1 MNFVEPQYISLKNDQ
16 TYNENWLQE
25 QISETPSLLGLGD
38 LTLLDRERRQPGA
51 GRLDLL
57 LSDPESD
64 TRYEVELQLGA
75 TDESHLIRTIE
86 YWDIERKRFPH
97 YDHIAVIVAE
107 DVTTRFLNVI
117 GLFNQAIPL
126 IAIQIKAVKLND
138 ALTLVATQVLGLTP
152 RGTAEEEAGETVDRG
167 YWERRSSKDS
177 LCICDD
183 IIEMIKAV
191 KPGIQAKY
199 NRAYIGLK
207 GPEGVQ
213 NFVTMHPRKRERV
226 LVDFAVPQSEETE
239 RALDES
245 GLEKVRHDSGR
256 LRVRIRKDDLERN
269 REYVQSLIKQA
280 HDHYRGV
287 WFDS

>member
-1 MNFVEPQYISLKNDQ
+1 MNFVEPRYISLKNHPPYD
-16 TYNENWLQE
+16 ERWLQE
-25 QISETPSLLGLGD
+25 RISENPSLLGLGD
-38 LTLLDRERRQPGA
+38 LNLLDRERRQPGA

-86 YWDIERKRFPH
+86 YWDIERRIFPH
-97 YDHIAVIVAE
+97 YEHIAVIVAE

-126 IAIQIKAVKLND
+126 IAIQIKAVEVNST
-138 ALTLVATQVLGLTP
+138 LTLVATQVLGLTP
-152 RGTAEEEAGETVDRG
+152 RGTAEEDEGETVDRG
-167 YWERRSSKDS
+167 FWEHRSSEES
-177 LCICDD
+177 LRMCDA
-183 IIEMIKAV
+183 IIDMIKVV

-199 NRAYIGLK
+199 NRAYIGLT

-213 NFVTMHPRKRERV
+213 NFVTMHPRKREHL
-226 LVDFAVPQSEETE
+226 LVDFTVPQSEETE
-239 RALDES
+239 QSLDES
-245 GLEKVRHDSGR
+245 GLDKVRYDNRR
-256 LRVRIRKDDLERN
+256 LRVRIRKADLERN
-269 REYVQSLIKQA
+269 RDYVQSLIQQA
-280 HDHYRGV
+280 HDHYSGA